1 MARGLDIS
9 ESIKQDKFE
18 NLSPELREKLI
29 DIENQFNVTSDK
41 LKEITRWFEKE
52 LREGLEKDGSNIAM
66 NITWV
71 LGLPSGSEIGEYV
84 TIDLG
89 GTNLRVC
96 LVSLKGQRE
105 EIDIKQHSYR
115 IPEEIK
121 TGSARQLWDFIADSL
136 DGFIKSHRLTENRN
150 DRLPLGFCFSYP
162 ASQECIDHG
171 ILKTWTKG
179 FDIDGVEGEN
189 AAAQLRDV
197 LAERNL
203 PLELVALVN
212 DTTGAMIASAYKDPD
227 TIIGAIFGTGCNA
240 AYVENVG
247 SIPKLKTDLP
257 PNTPMAI
264 NCEYGAFDNAHRVL
278 PRTKYDV
285 TIDEDSPRPGE
296 QAFEK
301 MSAGLY
307 LGELFRLIALDLH
320 KSGLL
325 FPGQDAAKLSESYSL
340 DTGFLSALENDPLE
354 ASQTRLEESLGIKVT
369 LDETRVARR
378 LAEVIATRGAR
389 LCSCGVAAICQMKG
403 ISSGHVAADGTVANK
418 HPKFKQRWTEALGEI
433 LDWPRDRKEDP
444 IILTSAQDGSGI
456 GAAVISAMTLY
467 RIHSGNTV
475 GVQG

>member
-1 MARGLDIS
+1 MARRIDTP
-9 ESIKQDKFE
+9 ESTKRDKFV

-29 DIENQFNVTSDK
+29 DIENQFNVTDEK

-71 LGLPSGSEIGEYV
+71 LGLPSGDEIGDYL

-96 LVSLKGQRE
+96 LVALKGQHK
-105 EIDIKQHSYR
+105 EIDINQQSYR
-115 IPEEIK
+115 IPEQIK

-136 DGFIKSHRLTENRN
+136 EEFIKSHQLTENRN

-171 ILKTWTKG
+171 VLKTWTKG
-179 FDIDGVEGEN
+179 FNIDGVEGEN
-189 AAAQLRDV
+189 AAGQLKDV

-247 SIPKLKTDLP
+247 SIPKLNTNLP
-257 PNTPMAI
+257 ANTPMAI

-307 LGELFRLIALDLH
+307 LGEIFRLIALDLH
-320 KSGLL
+320 NSGLM
-325 FPGQDAAKLSESYSL
+325 FAGQDAAKLSEPYSL

-354 ASQTRLEESLGIKVT
+354 TSHTRLEETLGIRAT
-369 LDETRVARR
+369 IDEMSVACR

-389 LCSCGVAAICQMKG
+389 LCSCGVAAICRMKG
-403 ISSGHVAADGTVANK
+403 IASGHVAADGTVANK

-433 LDWPRDRKEDP
+433 LDWPEDRKEDP

-456 GAAVISAMTLY
+456 GAAIISAMTLY
-467 RIHSGNTV
+467 RIHEGNTV

>member
-41 LKEITRWFEKE
+41 LKEVTRRFEKE

-105 EIDIKQHSYR
+105 EIDIKQHGYR

-136 DGFIKSHRLTENRN
+136 DEFIKSHRLTENRN

-285 TIDEDSPRPGE
+285 TIDDDSPRPGE

-307 LGELFRLIALDLH
+307 LGEIFRLIALDLH
-320 KSGLL
+320 ESGLL
-325 FPGQDAAKLSESYSL
+325 FPGQDAAKLSEPYSL

-354 ASQTRLEESLGIKVT
+354 ASRTRLEESLGIKVT

-378 LAEVIATRGAR
+378 LAEVIAIRGAR

-403 ISSGHVAADGTVANK
+403 ITSGHVAADGTVANK
-418 HPKFKQRWTEALGEI
+418 HPKFKERWTEALGEI
-433 LDWPRDRKEDP
+433 LDWPQDRKEDP

>member
-41 LKEITRWFEKE
+41 LKEVTRRFEKE

-105 EIDIKQHSYR
+105 EIDIKQHGYR

-136 DGFIKSHRLTENRN
+136 DEFIKSHRLTENRN

-212 DTTGAMIASAYKDPD
+212 DTTGAMITSAYKDPD
-227 TIIGAIFGTGCNA
+227 TIVGAIFGTGCNA

-285 TIDEDSPRPGE
+285 AIDEDSPRPGE

-307 LGELFRLIALDLH
+307 LGEIFRLIALDLH
-320 KSGLL
+320 KSSLL
-325 FPGQDAAKLSESYSL
+325 FPGQDAAKLSEPYSL

-354 ASQTRLEESLGIKVT
+354 ASRTRLEESLGINVT

-378 LAEVIATRGAR
+378 LAEVIAIRGAR

-403 ISSGHVAADGTVANK
+403 ITSGHVAADGTVANK

-433 LDWPRDRKEDP
+433 LDWPQDRKEDP